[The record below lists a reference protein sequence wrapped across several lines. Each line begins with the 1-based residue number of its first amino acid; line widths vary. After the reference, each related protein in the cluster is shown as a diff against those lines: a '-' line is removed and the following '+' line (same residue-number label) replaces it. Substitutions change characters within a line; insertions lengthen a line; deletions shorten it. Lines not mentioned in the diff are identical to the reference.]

1 MTNATLIAC
10 FGAEDDMEVETPVQS
25 LKKLLATKNKEKMS
39 SKRPRDRNTQTPA
52 TTSKCPPET
61 VHSAEPAKDTHRSL
75 WFGFEAME
83 KLAEENGQEPLF
95 HEETI
100 EDRVT
105 RGVSRIEATE
115 LEQVSISFPRIPQL
129 LYPSQRPDGVPG
141 QHYNLTQVPS
151 EIPTDPS
158 TCLSLDFQISIHFQ
172 LPNTPLF
179 HNHVKEIVKNRLEF
193 MNIPLG
199 TNLIE
204 PISILCMS
212 VKRGG
217 EKGVWAGIIKLHLLH
232 PETDGIAML
241 KGLRPFI
248 LQLDPPPP
256 QHEHSRG
263 SLQVLSCYS

>member
-1 MTNATLIAC
+1 
-10 FGAEDDMEVETPVQS
+10 ME
-25 LKKLLATKNKEKMS
+25 
-39 SKRPRDRNTQTPA
+39 R
-52 TTSKCPPET
+52 
-61 VHSAEPAKDTHRSL
+61 
-75 WFGFEAME
+75 
-83 KLAEENGQEPLF
+83 LAEENGQEPLF
-95 HEETI
+95 YEETVA
-100 EDRVT
+100 DRVT
-105 RGVSRIEATE
+105 RGIPRAEAIE

-129 LYPSQRPDGVPG
+129 LYPNKRPDGVPG

-179 HNHVKEIVKNRLEF
+179 HNHVKELVKNRLEL
-193 MNIPLG
+193 MSIPLG

-217 EKGVWAGIIKLHLLH
+217 EKRVWAGIIKLHLLH

-241 KGLRPFI
+241 EGLRPFI

-256 QHEHSRG
+256 T
-263 SLQVLSCYS
+263 

>member
-1 MTNATLIAC
+1 MTNKTLIAC
-10 FGAEDDMEVETPVQS
+10 FGDDEDMDVETPVQS
-25 LKKLLATKNKEKMS
+25 LKKLLAAKSKEKPQN
-39 SKRPRDRNTQTPA
+39 KRPRDKNTQTPA
-52 TTSKCPPET
+52 TTPKSTPE
-61 VHSAEPAKDTHRSL
+61 VIHSEEPAKNTHRSL

-83 KLAEENGQEPLF
+83 RLAEENDQEPLF
-95 HEETI
+95 FEETV

-105 RGVSRIEATE
+105 RGVSRTEATE
-115 LEQVSISFPRIPQL
+115 LDQVSISFPRIPQL
-129 LYPSQRPDGVPG
+129 LYPSKRPDGAPG

-151 EIPTDPS
+151 EIPIDPS
-158 TCLSLDFQISIHFQ
+158 TCLSLDFHISIHFQ
-172 LPNTPLF
+172 LPNTSLL
-179 HNHVKEIVKNRLEF
+179 HNHVKELVKNILEF

-248 LQLDPPPP
+248 LQLDPPP
-256 QHEHSRG
+256 QHEHSRE
-263 SLQVLSCYS
+263 SLQVISCYC